1 MKRLILFFLLTS
13 FTFAFAQMDSQSK
26 TIQSN
31 ADILSKTNLSIWDIF
46 QKRRSVRKF
55 KKDAV
60 PHEAIMKILD
70 AARMAPTSGNQQP
83 WKFLVVTDKNKINEM
98 KEACIKRTLEYFKK
112 KDQAPDSAKKEEITS
127 IFDNYLSAPVYIV
140 VLTDNN
146 SVYSSYNH
154 WDGPLAAGYLLLA
167 ARALGYGTV
176 FITDAIPEDVTR
188 QIFNIPDNY
197 TRVCITPVG
206 VPEKWPATPKKKDL
220 NEFIV
225 NETF

>member
-1 MKRLILFFLLTS
+1 MRRLILFFLIAS
-13 FTFAFAQMDSQSK
+13 FTFGFAQMESQSK
-26 TIQSN
+26 ILPSN
-31 ADILSKTNLSIWDIF
+31 TDSLNKANLGVWDIF

-55 KKDAV
+55 KPDAV
-60 PHEAIMKILD
+60 PHEDIMKILD

-83 WKFLVVTDKNKINEM
+83 WKFLVVTDKNKIYEM

-112 KDQAPDSAKKEEITS
+112 KDQAPDSAKKEEITR
-127 IFDNYLSAPVYIV
+127 IFDNYLSAPVYII

-176 FITDAIPEDVTR
+176 FITDAIPEDVTK
-188 QIFNIPDNY
+188 QIFNIPDDY

-206 VPEKWPATPKKKDL
+206 IPVKWPESPKKKDL
-220 NEFIV
+220 DEFM
-225 NETF
+225 

>member
-112 KDQAPDSAKKEEITS
+112 KDQAPDSAKKEEITR